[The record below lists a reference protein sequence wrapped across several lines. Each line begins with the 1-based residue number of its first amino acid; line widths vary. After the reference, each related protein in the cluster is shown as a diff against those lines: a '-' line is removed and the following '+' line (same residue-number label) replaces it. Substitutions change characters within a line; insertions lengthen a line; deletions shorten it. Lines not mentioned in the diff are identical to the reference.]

1 MVKYLTSTFIFL
13 TLVSCSSGPRQTAPV
28 AYDSGIALENML
40 IEESPGKDFHRYVNG
55 HWQDYGI
62 VPENQHQYDVYDE
75 LDQRA
80 HQAILQI
87 IERAART
94 RYGNGTDEQKVG
106 DLYQSFLDFERRDNF
121 GIAPLKP
128 IIERINAIENRAD
141 FAKYLA
147 YATKYNYNPPFN
159 LRFEVDLQDTS
170 KYMVTTWQ
178 AGLGLPDKK
187 YYLSTEQKYRD
198 LRRAYREHIT
208 RMFELAG
215 INDAELAARKVVV
228 LETELAGHHEDKA
241 DNRNIDSL
249 YNKFLY
255 HNLPQIM
262 PYFDWKEYMSGTGI
276 FNAEGLVVPQIN
288 YLRGLNEM
296 LVTTELADWKL
307 YFTWHALHAN
317 ATHLT
322 RNIERQHF
330 AFYGKQLRQQKGM
343 KPAKWRAVDAV
354 NNVLGDIVGKTYID
368 EQMTRQKQQRVSQ
381 MSTNQIRALTI
392 QLEDIEWL
400 YESTQETALEKLEG
414 LKVQVGGPTSWRD
427 YANLD
432 IKFGDYFG
440 NRQRAALFDYQSRR
454 MRLTQTVSPNQW
466 PILPQSTR
474 MTYLPEANKIFIPA
488 GSIQPPLFDSNA
500 EDAINYGAFGTVLAD
515 TIIASIDRE
524 GRNFNRSGVFA
535 PWWYGR
541 DKREYRILTARLG
554 DQYDML
560 AIHEEDDAAIHA
572 WVLQERQRQQLLAE
586 QRAIA
591 ASDAELIEQNRPEE
605 QVSPENELAPQ
616 EIDDDSDGN
625 IEIMPAVAP
634 ETLPANDELPAS
646 QSTEDISTNVAA
658 IQPDGGDS
666 NADSKQQTTKVGDHN
681 PENVLD
687 SAAVEQQSI
696 AMPSLPMVDGRK
708 TVYKAIRDV
717 NALSISLNAYKLSSG
732 STATSTADGF
742 TGMQRFFIGYSQR
755 WRVLYSEE
763 RLLELQQQNN
773 YLPVRHRVNGAV
785 RNIDEFYQAFEVDE
799 TDRVYLPEA
808 LRVKVW

>member
-28 AYDSGIALENML
+28 AYNSGIALENML
-40 IEESPGKDFHRYVNG
+40 IEQSPGEDFHRYVNG

-75 LDQRA
+75 IDQRA
-80 HQAILQI
+80 HEAVLQI
-87 IERAART
+87 IKRAART

-106 DLYQSFLDFERRDNF
+106 DLYQSFLDFERRDNL
-121 GIAPLKP
+121 GVTP
-128 IIERINAIENRAD
+128 IQPIFDRINSIESRAD

-147 YATKYNYNPPFN
+147 YATKYNYNPPFD
-159 LRFEVDLQDTS
+159 LRFEVDLEDTS

-178 AGLGLPDKK
+178 AGLGLPNKEH
-187 YYLSTEQKYRD
+187 YLSTEQKYRD
-198 LRRAYREHIT
+198 LRSAYREHIM

-215 INDAELAARKVVV
+215 IADAELAARKVVS
-228 LETELAGHHEDKA
+228 LETELAGHQEDKA
-241 DNRNIDSL
+241 DDRNIDLL

-262 PYFDWKEYMSGTGI
+262 PYFDWKEYMADAGI
-276 FNAEGLVVPQIN
+276 FNTDGLVVPQIN

-296 LVTTELADWKL
+296 LVTTELEDWKL

-317 ATHLT
+317 ATYLT

-343 KPAKWRAVDAV
+343 KRAEWRAVDAV
-354 NNVLGDIVGKTYID
+354 NDVLGDIVGKNYVA

-381 MSTNQIRALTI
+381 MSTNQIRALTN

-400 YESTQETALEKLEG
+400 YESTQENALEKLEG
-414 LKVQVGGPTSWRD
+414 LKVLVGGPTTWRD
-427 YANLD
+427 YSNLE

-440 NRQRAALFDYQSRR
+440 NRQRAALFDYQLRR
-454 MRLTQTVSPNQW
+454 MRLTQAVSANQW

-474 MTYLPEANKIFIPA
+474 ITYQPEGNKIFIPA

-515 TIIASIDRE
+515 TLIASIDRE
-524 GRNFNRSGVFA
+524 GRNFNRKGVYA
-535 PWWYGR
+535 PWWHGR

-554 DQYDML
+554 DQYDLL
-560 AIHEEDDAAIHA
+560 AINEEDDAAIHA
-572 WVLQERQRQQLLAE
+572 WVLQERQRQQLIAE
-586 QRAIA
+586 QNAIA
-591 ASDAELIEQNRPEE
+591 ASEDNTLIEEVPQAEPAPPETE
-605 QVSPENELAPQ
+605 TAPQEPENE
-616 EIDDDSDGN
+616 SDGN
-625 IEIMPAVAP
+625 IETMPAVAP
-634 ETLPANDELPAS
+634 ENLPANDELPAS
-646 QSTEDISTNVAA
+646 KSTEEISTDVAS
-658 IQPDGGDS
+658 IQPDGGETDQQATELEDQNIETVEDS
-666 NADSKQQTTKVGDHN
+666 SIEV
-681 PENVLD
+681 P
-687 SAAVEQQSI
+687 QSM
-696 AMPSLPMVDGRK
+696 AMPALPMVNGRK

-717 NALSISLNAYKLSSG
+717 NALQVSLDAYQFSSG
-732 STATSTADGF
+732 SKSAATADGF
-742 TGMQRFFIGYSQR
+742 TGIQRFFIGYGQR
-755 WRVLYSEE
+755 WRVLYTEE
-763 RLLELQQQNN
+763 RLQELQQQDN

-785 RNIDEFYQAFEVDE
+785 RNIDEFYQAFDVNEN
-799 TDRVYLPEA
+799 DRIYLPEE